1 MASPQVIIVCL
12 RRPVRSDPNEQRP
25 DPFWEFGSFGCTG
38 CHRKNLMHPARL
50 DELAGCRLGFAQG
63 GSLGVRLVYLT
74 PLVEVV
80 RGKRANELRWSP
92 PEMPFRYATAP
103 LLVANDGASDV
114 PSLKRLIAN
123 CERSTWEG
131 RFSSKFRSRR
141 RALPGLVAREV
152 VRVYQSCRAA
162 AGPEE
167 VASGYEDALPH
178 LPPSVDTD
186 RAASYA
192 GLTGAATMP
201 PSGETCRARRKC
213 C

>member
-1 MASPQVIIVCL
+1 MANPHVIIVCL
-12 RRPVRSDPNEQRP
+12 RRPVRSIPNEQRS

-74 PLVEVV
+74 PPVEVV
-80 RGKRANELRWSP
+80 RGERANELRWSP
-92 PEMPFRYATAP
+92 PEMPFRYGAAP
-103 LLVANDGASDV
+103 LLVANDGASDM
-114 PSLKRLIAN
+114 PSLKKLIADA
-123 CERSTWEG
+123 ERRTWEG

-141 RALPGLVAREV
+141 KPLPGLVAREV

-162 AGPEE
+162 AGPDE
-167 VASGYEDALPH
+167 VASRYQDALPH
-178 LPPSVDTD
+178 LPPRVDTD

-192 GLTGAATMP
+192 GFTGAATTP
-201 PSGETCRARRKC
+201 PSGGMCRARRRRC
-213 C
+213 